1 MANTI
6 NDYEY
11 IIHNNGNVSKKDQS
25 LAKKLFTVETAREA
39 RHFHRQIPGYHM
51 TPLAALPN
59 LAHMLGV
66 GGIYIKDEAQRLEL
80 NSFKVMGGSFA
91 VYNLIRKLLHME
103 DQELSFEYLTSQ
115 ECHDKLGDITFCSAT
130 DGNHGRGL
138 AWAARKLGH
147 KCEIYVH
154 SETSQAR
161 IDAIK
166 GYGANV
172 TVVEGNYD
180 DAVRLAASEAKKHGW
195 YVVSDTS
202 WDGYTEIPTWIM
214 QGYTS
219 MLLECQEQFAGMGIT
234 KPSHVFVQAGV
245 GALAASVVGFYSALF
260 PENPPIFIVC
270 EPNKAACIYES
281 MKAGDGKC
289 HSVKGD
295 LNTIMAGL
303 ACGDPS
309 PLAFEVLKNNADI
322 FASFPDYVAARG
334 MRILSCPL
342 KGDPFIISGESG
354 ALPLGALYSILTEPE
369 QEDIKKALKLSKS
382 STVFMVNTEGNT
394 DPKHFRR
401 IIWDGVDPVPAGYR
415 TKR

>member
-1 MANTI
+1 MNRE
-6 NDYEY
+6 YKY
-11 IIHNNGNVSKKDQS
+11 IIHNDGDLSKKDQS
-25 LAKKLFTVETAREA
+25 LAKELFPVSMAREA
-39 RHFHRQIPGYHM
+39 RKFHRQIPGYKM

-59 LAHMLGV
+59 LAQMLNV
-66 GGIYIKDEAQRLEL
+66 GGIFIKDEAQRLEL

-91 VYNLIRKLLHME
+91 IYRFMKKLLHME
-103 DQELSFEYLTSQ
+103 DQELSFEYLTSK
-115 ECHDKLGDITFCSAT
+115 ECHDKVGDITFCSAT

-138 AWAARKLGH
+138 AWAAKMLGH
-147 KCEIYVH
+147 KCQIYVH
-154 SETSQAR
+154 SETSKAR
-161 IDAIK
+161 IDAIRK
-166 GYGANV
+166 YGATV
-172 TVVEGNYD
+172 TIVDGNYD
-180 DAVRLAASEAKKHGW
+180 DAVRYAAEMAEKNGW

-219 MLLECQEQFAGMGIT
+219 MLLECQEQFSGMGIQ
-234 KPSHVFVQAGV
+234 KPTHVFVQAGV
-245 GALAASVVGFYSALF
+245 GALAASVVGFYTALF
-260 PENPPIFIVC
+260 PENPPIFVVV
-270 EPNKAACIYES
+270 EPDKAACIYES
-281 MKAGDGKC
+281 IKAGDGKC

-322 FASFPDYVAARG
+322 FLSVPDYTAARG

-342 KGDPFIISGESG
+342 KGDPFMISGESG
-354 ALPLGALYSILTEPE
+354 AAPLGALYALMTESVNK
-369 QEDIKKALKLSKS
+369 DLKDALKLNSDS
-382 STVFMVNTEGNT
+382 ICFMVNTEGNT

-401 IIWDGVDPVPAGYR
+401 IIWDGQDPVPREYR